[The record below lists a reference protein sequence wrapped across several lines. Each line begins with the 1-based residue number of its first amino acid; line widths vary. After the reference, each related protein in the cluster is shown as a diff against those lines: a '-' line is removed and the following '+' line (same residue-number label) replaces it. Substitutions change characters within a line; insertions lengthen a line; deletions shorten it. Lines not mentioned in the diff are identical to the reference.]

1 MFYADEAGA
10 KDAFVAED
18 VLRQYSS

>member
-1 MFYADEAGA
+1 MFHADEAGA

>member
-1 MFYADEAGA
+1 MFHADEAGA
-10 KDAFVAED
+10 KDAFVDED